1 VLSLWERERLDMC
14 NPLIELPAINLVWLE
29 VVQKWVNT
37 IGWFKS
43 VLKALEAVMI
53 VMSRKE
59 SIQVFVVELML
70 GLH

>member
-1 VLSLWERERLDMC
+1 MC

>member
-1 VLSLWERERLDMC
+1 MC
-14 NPLIELPAINLVWLE
+14 NPWIELPAINLVWPE
-29 VVQKWVNT
+29 VKKWVNT

-43 VLKALEAVMI
+43 VLKALVAVMI

-59 SIQVFVVELML
+59 NIQVFMVELML

>member
-1 VLSLWERERLDMC
+1 MFSLWERERLVMC
-14 NPLIELPAINLVWLE
+14 NPWIELPAINLVWLE
-29 VVQKWVNT
+29 VQKWVNT

-43 VLKALEAVMI
+43 VLKALVAVMI

-59 SIQVFVVELML
+59 NIQVFMVELML

>member
-1 VLSLWERERLDMC
+1 MC
-14 NPLIELPAINLVWLE
+14 NPWIELPAINVVWLE
-29 VVQKWVNT
+29 VVQRWVNT

-43 VLKALEAVMI
+43 VLKALVAVMI

-59 SIQVFVVELML
+59 NIQVFMVELML

>member
-1 VLSLWERERLDMC
+1 MC
-14 NPLIELPAINLVWLE
+14 NPWIELPAINLVWLD
-29 VVQKWVNT
+29 VVQRWVNT

-43 VLKALEAVMI
+43 VLKALVAVMI

-59 SIQVFVVELML
+59 NIQVFMVELML

>member
-1 VLSLWERERLDMC
+1 MFSLWERERLDMC
-14 NPLIELPAINLVWLE
+14 NPWIELPAINLVWLE
-29 VVQKWVNT
+29 VQKWVNT

-43 VLKALEAVMI
+43 VLKALVAVMI

-59 SIQVFVVELML
+59 SIQVFMVELML

>member
-1 VLSLWERERLDMC
+1 MLSLWERERLDMC

>member
-1 VLSLWERERLDMC
+1 MC
-14 NPLIELPAINLVWLE
+14 NPWIELPAINLVWLE
-29 VVQKWVNT
+29 VVQRWVNT

-43 VLKALEAVMI
+43 VLKALVAVMI

-59 SIQVFVVELML
+59 NIQVFMVELML